1 MANAKDTAP
10 VETTEPVEAVKAK
23 RGRKATRDPEGKSIS
38 GFFSKDEIAR
48 ISKARFKGEYE
59 QPNDLVRAAVLE
71 HVERLLSE

>member
-1 MANAKDTAP
+1 MATKDTTA
-10 VETTEPVEAVKAK
+10 VEATEATTAPAK

-71 HVERLLSE
+71 HVDRLLSE